1 MIIRFIAFALTLLL
15 MTPGSVLSVMA
26 DPVGGASETKA
37 RAKAAAPRDGQAKA
51 RRAAAQQQQAAERA
65 RRCAEAVSNAQG
77 AEVGTSVLSSAVG
90 FLPFGSAASS
100 VAANIGTT
108 VASEAIRQKAAADV
122 QGRCGG

>member
-26 DPVGGASETKA
+26 DPVGGASEPKA

-51 RRAAAQQQQAAERA
+51 RRAAVQQQAADRA

-100 VAANIGTT
+100 VAANVGTT

>member
-37 RAKAAAPRDGQAKA
+37 RAKAAAPGDGQAKA
-51 RRAAAQQQQAAERA
+51 RRAAAQQQAAERA

-77 AEVGTSVLSSAVG
+77 AEIGTSVLSSAVG

-100 VAANIGTT
+100 VAANVGTT

>member
-26 DPVGGASETKA
+26 DPVGGASEPKP

-51 RRAAAQQQQAAERA
+51 RRAAAQQQAADRA

>member
-26 DPVGGASETKA
+26 DPVGG
-37 RAKAAAPRDGQAKA
+37 
-51 RRAAAQQQQAAERA
+51 
-65 RRCAEAVSNAQG
+65 
-77 AEVGTSVLSSAVG
+77 
-90 FLPFGSAASS
+90 AASS